1 MFSVR
6 IRLII
11 LGVAVIFTAVLVQLS
26 LTRHP
31 SNTLKVSFLNIGQ
44 GDAIYI
50 EAPNKRQVIVDG
62 GPNDA
67 LSGELASVVPFGDT
81 TIDMLIVTNPDT
93 DHYHGFINL
102 LDNYNIGA
110 VIVPGTFSKTST
122 WKLFT
127 DKIDAKNIP
136 VYLAHAGQTIM
147 LDPAH
152 NVGIKILFPD
162 RNVSSW
168 TSNDGSI
175 MSILTYGKSAVM
187 LTGDATAYTES
198 LILDR
203 ARVYAHDETIL
214 KAGHHGSRTST
225 SRAFV
230 SALAPELAV
239 VSAGDHNSYG
249 HPHKET
255 LDTFA
260 YFHIPYFLTARD
272 GRVTCSSKGFAF
284 MCE

>member
-1 MFSVR
+1 MFPVR
-6 IRLII
+6 IRLIT
-11 LGVAVIFTAVLVQLS
+11 LGIAFIFTIVFAQLL
-26 LTRHP
+26 LTRKP
-31 SNTLKVSFLNIGQ
+31 NDILKVSFLNIGQ

-67 LSGELASVVPFGDT
+67 LAGELANVVPFGDT

-93 DHYHGFINL
+93 DHYHGFINI
-102 LDNYNIGA
+102 LDNYQIGV
-110 VIVPGTFSKTST
+110 VIVPGTFSKTAT

-147 LDPAH
+147 LDPAK

-162 RNVSSW
+162 RNTSSW
-168 TSNDGSI
+168 NSNEGSI
-175 MSILTYGKSAVM
+175 MSVLTYGKSAVM
-187 LTGDATAYTES
+187 LTGDSVMRTES
-198 LILDR
+198 FVTEKIKTYARNELILK
-203 ARVYAHDETIL
+203 V
-214 KAGHHGSRTST
+214 GHHGSRTST

-230 SALAPELAV
+230 DALSPELAV
-239 VSAGDHNSYG
+239 ISAGEKNSYG

-255 LDTFA
+255 LDTLA
-260 YFHIPYFLTARD
+260 QFHVPYFLTSRD
-272 GRVTCSSKGFAF
+272 GRVTCTSKGFVF